1 MATDTVAKFDFEELC
16 MQPLSA
22 ADYLKIAGEYDTIVL
37 EGVPAMT
44 MQHKDPARRFITLV
58 DCLYD
63 HQVLIIL
70 LLYFVM

>member
-1 MATDTVAKFDFEELC
+1 
-16 MQPLSA
+16 
-22 ADYLKIAGEYDTIVL
+22 
-37 EGVPAMT
+37 